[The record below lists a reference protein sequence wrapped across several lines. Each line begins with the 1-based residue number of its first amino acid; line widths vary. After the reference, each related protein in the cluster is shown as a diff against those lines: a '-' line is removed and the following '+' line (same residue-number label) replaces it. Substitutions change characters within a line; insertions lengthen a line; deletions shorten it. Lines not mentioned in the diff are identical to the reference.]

1 MYFNKPHLRLDS
13 VRVRSKKHYYRER
26 GLKDSSQFINNLT
39 ATDSRED
46 KLGDNNSVSA
56 NVKQKGN
63 RRRDSI
69 TDPSIAKLFEGKNF
83 AFLATLMRD
92 GSPQVT
98 PTWVDIDKNND
109 TILVN
114 IARGRIKHRNISRDS
129 RVAVSLIDSSNPYD
143 MVTVRGRVVEQI
155 RGKNADEH
163 IDKLAKKYLDKEKY
177 PRRRP
182 GEERVLLRI
191 KPELVARM

>member
-1 MYFNKPHLRLDS
+1 M
-13 VRVRSKKHYYRER
+13 
-26 GLKDSSQFINNLT
+26 
-39 ATDSRED
+39 
-46 KLGDNNSVSA
+46 SA
-56 NVKQKGN
+56 DVKQKAN

-83 AFLATLMRD
+83 AFLATLMKD

-98 PTWVDIDKNND
+98 PTWVDIDKNNN

-114 IARGRIKHRNISRDS
+114 TAKGRIKYRNISRDP
-129 RVAVSLIDSSNPYD
+129 RVAISVIDSSNPYD

-155 RGKNADEH
+155 KGKDAEEH
-163 IDKLAKKYLDKEKY
+163 IDKLSKKYLEKEKY

-182 GEERVLLRI
+182 GEERVLMRI
-191 KPELVARM
+191 KPELVARMG

>member
-1 MYFNKPHLRLDS
+1 MSTNK
-13 VRVRSKKHYYRER
+13 K
-26 GLKDSSQFINNLT
+26 
-39 ATDSRED
+39 
-46 KLGDNNSVSA
+46 
-56 NVKQKGN
+56 KGN
-63 RRRDSI
+63 QGRRSI

-114 IARGRIKHRNISRDS
+114 TARGRIKHRNISRDP

-155 RGKNADEH
+155 KGKDADEH

-182 GEERVLLRI
+182 GEERVLLKI

>member
-1 MYFNKPHLRLDS
+1 MNTNK
-13 VRVRSKKHYYRER
+13 K
-26 GLKDSSQFINNLT
+26 
-39 ATDSRED
+39 
-46 KLGDNNSVSA
+46 
-56 NVKQKGN
+56 KGN
-63 RRRDSI
+63 QGRGSI

-114 IARGRIKHRNISRDS
+114 TARGRIKHRNISRDP

-163 IDKLAKKYLDKEKY
+163 IDKLAKKYLDEEKY